1 MKSIQSNFVL
11 ILGIIVIIL
20 SLIKYMNFKLVLIQ
34 AFVFYMLA
42 SDIECKIYG
51 GCHLSSW
58 IALIIPLTLTTIFVL
73 DYLKY
78 FKTTK
83 EKVKK
88 IYGKIELLKST
99 ELENIVK

>member
-1 MKSIQSNFVL
+1 MKSKQSNFVL
-11 ILGIIVIIL
+11 FLGIIVMIL

-58 IALIIPLTLTTIFVL
+58 ISLIIPLILTTIFVL

-78 FKTTK
+78 FKETK
-83 EKVKK
+83 EKIKK
-88 IYGKIELLKST
+88 LYGKIQLLQST
-99 ELENIVK
+99 ELEDLVK

>member
-42 SDIECKIYG
+42 SDVECKIYG
-51 GCHLSSW
+51 GCHLSAW
-58 IALIIPLTLTTIFVL
+58 IALIIPLILTTIFVL

-83 EKVKK
+83 EKIKK
-88 IYGKIELLKST
+88 LYGKLQILKST
-99 ELENIVK
+99 ELDNILK